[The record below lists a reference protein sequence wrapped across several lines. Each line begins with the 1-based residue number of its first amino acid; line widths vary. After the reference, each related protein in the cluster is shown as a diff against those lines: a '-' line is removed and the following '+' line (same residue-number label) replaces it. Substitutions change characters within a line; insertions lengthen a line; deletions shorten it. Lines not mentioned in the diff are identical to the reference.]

1 MLDDV
6 EPYLPPR
13 DDDPNL
19 REQLNKVA
27 RRWEQ
32 LRMRLF
38 VLGAVH
44 PSAKVRELV
53 ESLEG
58 SFIYSLDS
66 VGVVLR
72 RLESGSPSLD
82 KELEKLTESIAA
94 TRHDVY
100 DLVRHIQES

>member
-1 MLDDV
+1 
-6 EPYLPPR
+6 
-13 DDDPNL
+13 
-19 REQLNKVA
+19 
-27 RRWEQ
+27 
-32 LRMRLF
+32 
-38 VLGAVH
+38 
-44 PSAKVRELV
+44 LV

-58 SFIYSLDS
+58 SLVYSLDS

-72 RLESGSPSLD
+72 RLESGSPSPD